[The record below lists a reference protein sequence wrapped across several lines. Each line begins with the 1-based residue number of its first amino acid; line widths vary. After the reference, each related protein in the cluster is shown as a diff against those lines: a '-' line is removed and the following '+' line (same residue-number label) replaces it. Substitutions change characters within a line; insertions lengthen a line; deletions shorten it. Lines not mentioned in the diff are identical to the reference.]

1 MKSTGANSEKERR
14 KGREERRLVNH
25 SPTEFQEEGEAGGK
39 RWQSM
44 GAQPCVG
51 KGA

>member
-25 SPTEFQEEGEAGGK
+25 LPTEFQEEGAAGG
-39 RWQSM
+39 RGGSDG
-44 GAQPCVG
+44 GATLSG
-51 KGA
+51 